1 MQAGLKNAGDSIKAF
16 SETDFTE
23 DLKKFDVP
31 TLVMLGEDDQ
41 IVPVKEA
48 SVMTSN
54 LKPPHVIIVGGG
66 FGGLYAARG
75 LAHAHVQ
82 VTILDKHNYHLFRPM
97 LYQVA
102 TGLLSADEIAAPIR
116 SIFRRQ
122 KNVEVFMDEVV
133 GVDPQRRFVQTADRS
148 VHYDYLV
155 LATGIHYNYFGHDE
169 WKKFAPGLDS
179 VDDADRIRGRI
190 LTAFEA
196 AEHKAAE
203 SGANHTEI
211 AKLLTFVLVGGGT
224 AGVELAGTI
233 AEIARMALTGDFRHI
248 NPREAHIILFEA
260 APRILPSYPEE
271 LSDRACVHLREIGVD
286 VRTNAKVESVDA
298 SGVIVNGQRV
308 WSSTVLWSAGVV
320 ASPAGQWLGAETD
333 RAGRVKV
340 TADLSVPGLPNVFVI
355 GDTAA
360 WLRRREIFSA
370 FGRDRSCCPA
380 SLSRPYKRANM
391 LPASSNGGS
400 QDNHRR
406 SRSHIGT
413 KGTFRSSAAALPC
426 PTANGSASP
435 AWWHGSY
442 GSAFTFTFLS
452 VLLTACS

>member
-1 MQAGLKNAGDSIKAF
+1 
-16 SETDFTE
+16 
-23 DLKKFDVP
+23 
-31 TLVMLGEDDQ
+31 
-41 IVPVKEA
+41 
-48 SVMTSN
+48 MTSN
-54 LKPPHVIIVGGG
+54 LKPPRVLIVGGG

-75 LAHAHVQ
+75 LADAHVQ
-82 VTILDKHNYHLFRPM
+82 VTILDKHNHHLFRPM

-116 SIFRRQ
+116 SIFCRQ

-133 GVDPQRRFVQTADRS
+133 GVDPKRRIVQTTERS

-413 KGTFRSSAAALPC
+413 KGTLRSSAAALPWPIC
-426 PTANGSASP
+426 NRCASP

>member
-1 MQAGLKNAGDSIKAF
+1 
-16 SETDFTE
+16 
-23 DLKKFDVP
+23 
-31 TLVMLGEDDQ
+31 
-41 IVPVKEA
+41 
-48 SVMTSN
+48 MTSN

-75 LAHAHVQ
+75 LADAHVQ

-133 GVDPQRRFVQTADRS
+133 GVDPQRQIVQTADRS

-211 AKLLTFVLVGGGT
+211 ARLLTFVLVGGGT

-233 AEIARMALTGDFRHI
+233 AEMARMALTGDFRHI
-248 NPREAHIILFEA
+248 NPGEAHIILFEA

-320 ASPAGQWLGAETD
+320 ASPAGRWLGAETD

-340 TADLSVPGLPNVFVI
+340 TADLSVPGLRNVFVI

-360 WLRRREIFSA
+360 VVAPTRNLFGFRKGPQLLPGVAQPAIQEGKYVARVIQRRVTGQSPPEPFSYWDKGNLAIVGRSFAVADLQSLRFSGLVAWLLWVGIHIYFLIGFANRLLVMLQWSFSFWTKRRGVRIFP
-370 FGRDRSCCPA
+370 RD
-380 SLSRPYKRANM
+380 
-391 LPASSNGGS
+391 
-400 QDNHRR
+400 
-406 SRSHIGT
+406 
-413 KGTFRSSAAALPC
+413 
-426 PTANGSASP
+426 PTNS
-435 AWWHGSY
+435 
-442 GSAFTFTFLS
+442 T
-452 VLLTACS
+452 

>member
-1 MQAGLKNAGDSIKAF
+1 
-16 SETDFTE
+16 
-23 DLKKFDVP
+23 
-31 TLVMLGEDDQ
+31 
-41 IVPVKEA
+41 
-48 SVMTSN
+48 MTSN

-75 LAHAHVQ
+75 LADAHVQ

-224 AGVELAGTI
+224 AGAELAGTI
-233 AEIARMALTGDFRHI
+233 AEMARMALTGDFRHI

-320 ASPAGQWLGAETD
+320 ASPAGRWLGAETD

-413 KGTFRSSAAALPC
+413 KGTLRSSAAALPWPIC
-426 PTANGSASP
+426 NRCASP